1 MPFLVTAVV
10 LIAVLCLL
18 NLLLTFGVIRKLRAQ
33 ADEKADRVADGL
45 IIPAGS
51 AVPGFSAVTTAGERI
66 TREGLGETMLGFF
79 SPDCRACKERLLLR
93 GAGAHHGPR
102 DRSQR
107 PRRRARHRR
116 EAREQVA
123 ALSEVAHVV
132 VEPGDGPLGEAFD
145 ITGYPV
151 FGLITVD
158 GTLSATAFDPG
169 RLPAPSKATVRP
181 GHRPGSGRTVGPRR
195 GDQTRLEPA
204 GGVEVVGGP
213 DDADGR
219 VRGLPVLVAEVAAE
233 GFDQLC
239 LGRGVAAADPG
250 RRRCARDRPPD
261 PGTSRRSGRRRSTGR
276 GPLPPGSA
284 RCPVRRR
291 AATAPGPRP
300 PRGAVPM
307 PVTRVVMSAS
317 GTGLA
322 PRSAR

>member
-45 IIPAGS
+45 VIPAGS

-79 SPDCRACKERLLLR
+79 SPDCRACKERLPLFVEQARTTARATGRSVL
-93 GAGAHHGPR
+93 AVVHGT
-102 DRSQR
+102 D
-107 PRRRARHRR
+107 

-169 RLPAPSKATVRP
+169 RLSATSKATV
-181 GHRPGSGRTVGPRR
+181 
-195 GDQTRLEPA
+195 
-204 GGVEVVGGP
+204 
-213 DDADGR
+213 
-219 VRGLPVLVAEVAAE
+219 
-233 GFDQLC
+233 
-239 LGRGVAAADPG
+239 
-250 RRRCARDRPPD
+250 
-261 PGTSRRSGRRRSTGR
+261 
-276 GPLPPGSA
+276 
-284 RCPVRRR
+284 
-291 AATAPGPRP
+291 
-300 PRGAVPM
+300 
-307 PVTRVVMSAS
+307 
-317 GTGLA
+317 
-322 PRSAR
+322 